1 MLKDGQLYIA
11 HCDNGNINLIGN
23 MANRHGLIAG
33 ATGTG
38 KTVTLQVLAETFS
51 QAGVPCFMA
60 DMKGD
65 LSGISQAGRLS
76 GFIEKRMPEFGIEN
90 PQFAGCPTRFFDVF
104 GEQGFPMRATV
115 SAMGPQLLARL
126 MELTEVQAGV
136 LNAVFRIADDNN
148 LLLIDLKDLKLM
160 LDFVGKN
167 AAKFTT
173 EYGNIAPASI
183 GAIQRAI
190 LQIESEGG
198 DQFFGEQGFPM
209 RATVSAMGPQLLA
222 RLMELTEVQAGVLNA
237 VFRIADDNNL
247 LLIDLKD
254 LKLMLD
260 FVGKNAAKF
269 TTEYGNIAPASIGA
283 IQRSVLQIESEG
295 GDKFFG
301 EPAFDVEDLFAV
313 ENGRGV
319 MNVLAADKLML
330 NPKLYSTY
338 LLWLMTELY
347 AKLPEVGDLDLPKF
361 VFFFDEAHMLFDG
374 TSKALV
380 DKIEQVIRLI
390 RSKGVG
396 IYFITQVP
404 SDVPVNVLAQLSNRV
419 QHALR
424 AYTPQDQKAVR
435 AAAQTFRANP
445 AFKTEDAILDL
456 GTGEALVSFL
466 DEKGAPSVVE
476 RAKILFPLSQIGAI
490 TPGQRMDIQ
499 AAAPAKLKEYE
510 KFFDRESAYE
520 VLTEVNQKV
529 EEEKEKER
537 KALEK
542 EKEAKAKEKEKK
554 ASGKAKKGGIGRT
567 ILGTMI
573 AAAAT
578 SFARSAGTSIAKSL
592 GGSKKSTTTKK
603 STSTSKSSSGS
614 ILGDVVKKATK
625 TAANTA
631 TRKVTTEILKSI
643 LK

>member
-11 HCDNGNINLIGN
+11 HSDNGNINMVGK

-51 QAGVPCFMA
+51 QAGVPCFMD

-126 MELTEVQAGV
+126 MQLTEVQAGV
-136 LNAVFRIADDNN
+136 LNALFRIADDNN

-160 LDFVGKN
+160 LNFVGQN
-167 AAKFTT
+167 AAQFTT
-173 EYGNIAPASI
+173 EYGNIAPASV
-183 GAIQRAI
+183 GAIQRA
-190 LQIESEGG
+190 
-198 DQFFGEQGFPM
+198 
-209 RATVSAMGPQLLA
+209 
-222 RLMELTEVQAGVLNA
+222 
-237 VFRIADDNNL
+237 
-247 LLIDLKD
+247 
-254 LKLMLD
+254 
-260 FVGKNAAKF
+260 
-269 TTEYGNIAPASIGA
+269 
-283 IQRSVLQIESEG
+283 VLQIESEG

-301 EPAFDVEDLFAV
+301 EPAFDVNDLFAV

-347 AKLPEVGDLDLPKF
+347 ATLPEVGDLELPKF

-490 TPGQRMDIQ
+490 TPGQRYDIQ
-499 AAAPAKLKEYE
+499 AAAPQKLKDYE

-520 VLTEVNQKV
+520 MLTEAAQKA
-529 EEEKEKER
+529 EEEAEKER

-542 EKEAKAKEKEKK
+542 QKEKELKEKEREKEKK
-554 ASGKAKKGGIGRT
+554 AKSSKKGGVGRT

-578 SFARSAGTSIAKSL
+578 SFARSAGTRIAKNI
-592 GGSKKSTTTKK
+592 GGSSTKKSSTSKSSTSKSSTAKKTTTKK
-603 STSTSKSSSGS
+603 SSTSLGS
-614 ILGDVVKKATK
+614 AAKKATK
-625 TAANTA
+625 SAVNTA

-643 LK
+643 FK